1 MIIQYPDTIVISINE
16 PGSTDS
22 DGNWV
27 AGNKVEYT
35 FNCRAETNT
44 SGRRI
49 IGVDGVFIDYTIICY
64 APIYGF
70 ADVLMTTDSGDVLTT
85 EDGEPIVIGE
95 LISSLQYAM
104 ESSYVLT
111 NRLGMTLSGTVKH
124 SSIGQLNTRIWL

>member
-1 MIIQYPDTIVISINE
+1 MVIQYPDTIVISINE

-22 DGNWV
+22 YGNWV

-35 FNCRAETNT
+35 FNCRAETNS

-49 IGVDGVFIDYTIICY
+49 IGVDGVFVDYTIICY

-70 ADVLMTTDSGDVLTT
+70 ADVLMTTDSGDTLTT
-85 EDGEPIVIGE
+85 EAGEPIVIGE

-111 NRLGMTLSGTVKH
+111 NRFGMTLSGYVKH